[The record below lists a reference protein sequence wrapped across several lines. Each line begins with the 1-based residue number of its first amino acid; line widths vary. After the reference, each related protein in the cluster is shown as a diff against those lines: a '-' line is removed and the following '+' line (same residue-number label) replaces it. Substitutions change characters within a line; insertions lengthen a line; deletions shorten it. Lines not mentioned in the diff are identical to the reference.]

1 MPLLDTL
8 GDLLARASRAMGLE
22 NADRFPPGHPSP
34 WTRWNK
40 AYFDIPSDYKAER
53 MESIVCAA
61 IANTPHVF
69 GEIRNPTARMQRAL
83 LAVIESRLRRA
94 DAPADLVHLLI
105 RAYRQPH
112 TPDIVPG
119 LRAAIAAN
127 VGYDANIQAHAV
139 LAFLGDAPAGFGVIE
154 AGR

>member
-1 MPLLDTL
+1 MALLDTL
-8 GDLLARASRAMGLE
+8 GDLLARASYALGLE
-22 NADRFPPGHPSP
+22 NADRFPRGHAYAH
-34 WTRWNK
+34 TRWNK
-40 AYFDIPSDYKAER
+40 AYFDIPSDLKPEQ

-69 GEIRNPTARMQRAL
+69 GEIRNPTPRMQRAL

-94 DAPADLVHLLI
+94 DARADLVHLLI

-119 LRAAIAAN
+119 LRAQVAGTRHDDIAERARS
-127 VGYDANIQAHAV
+127 VM
-139 LAFLGDAPAGFGVIE
+139 AFLSSTHSPFDVIE
-154 AGR
+154 MKA